1 MPVTTV
7 LAVVSVSDLAASQ
20 PWYERLLGKPADIT
34 PMGSLA
40 EWQITDDGW
49 LQVFQDIDRAGSSY
63 LTLAVDDL
71 DTEIAA
77 LAARDL
83 CSRRSTP
90 IAPMRLAQ
98 IKDPDGNMITFGQN
112 LKGHAT

>member
-1 MPVTTV
+1 MPVNTV
-7 LAVVSVSDLAASQ
+7 LAVISVSDLATSQ

-40 EWQITDDGW
+40 EWKITDSGW

-71 DTEIAA
+71 DAEIAA
-77 LAARDL
+77 LAARGLSLEEIDAD
-83 CSRRSTP
+83 P
-90 IAPMRLAQ
+90 PMRLAQ
-98 IKDPDGNMITFGQN
+98 IKDRDGNMITFGQH
-112 LKGHAT
+112 LKGHGE